1 MTGNTFAQ
9 FASSSVESAAAGTA
23 VTLQRDGII
32 VVARYQGLSAAT
44 GFAGFGRWSTTADGT
59 VVAGVVFYDAG
70 VDRTAIVSVRRALH
84 IHEMG
89 HALGYSHV
97 TNRQSVM
104 NPSPAIDP
112 NDFDRDATRVAFA
125 RSPGS
130 VSPDVDATT
139 VLANP
144 AFLPASFAG
153 ESISSPGAIWGP
165 AIP

>member
-1 MTGNTFAQ
+1 
-9 FASSSVESAAAGTA
+9 
-23 VTLQRDGII
+23 
-32 VVARYQGLSAAT
+32 
-44 GFAGFGRWSTTADGT
+44 
-59 VVAGVVFYDAG
+59 VVFYDAG
-70 VDRTAIVSVRRALH
+70 VDRTAIAVVRRALH

-112 NDFDRDATRVAFA
+112 NEFDRDATRIAFA

-144 AFLPASFAG
+144 AFLLSSFAAG
-153 ESISSPGAIWGP
+153 SASRPGAVWGP